1 MAPASPA
8 TATDGWFGSASCDVP
23 SIFLA
28 TVGGDRDNIVA
39 IVAAKLTTPIP
50 GADTVRT
57 MHHAHEK
64 FRASG
69 TIPDDV
75 RDIVADSWRFS
86 ASAGVDA
93 DDVAVP

>member
-1 MAPASPA
+1 M
-8 TATDGWFGSASCDVP
+8 
-23 SIFLA
+23 
-28 TVGGDRDNIVA
+28 
-39 IVAAKLTTPIP
+39 AAKLTTPIP

-64 FRASG
+64 FLASG

-86 ASAGVDA
+86 VSAGVDA
-93 DDVAVP
+93 NDVAVPVFAQGSDLAEYREAHPLSRVFPLLYDVLG